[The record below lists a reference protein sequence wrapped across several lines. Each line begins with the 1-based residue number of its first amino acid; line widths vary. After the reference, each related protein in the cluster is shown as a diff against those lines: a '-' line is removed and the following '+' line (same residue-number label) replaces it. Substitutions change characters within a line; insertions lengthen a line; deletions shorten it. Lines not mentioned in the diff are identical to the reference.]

1 MTVLLSIPILGLI
14 TILQS
19 AVISRLPL
27 NRGTADLV
35 LIVLVALALQKTIS
49 YTWQWSIVGGMFVD
63 FFSGLPFGVFTASYL
78 IATAIALFLRDR
90 IWRYSFF
97 MHLLVVFIGTIVS
110 HSITLLILILQGGSL
125 EVSTVL
131 QVVTLPSIILNFML
145 SLPVYILIQDIIHQ
159 VVPQE

>member
-90 IWRYSFF
+90 IWRYSFL
-97 MHLLVVFIGTIVS
+97 MQLLVVFIGTIVS

-125 EVSTVL
+125 ELSTVL
-131 QVVTLPSIILNFML
+131 QVVTLPSIILNIML
-145 SLPVYILIQDIIHQ
+145 SLPVYILIQDIIQQ

>member
-1 MTVLLSIPILGLI
+1 MNAFLSIPILGLI

-35 LIVLVALALQKTIS
+35 LIVLVALALQKTIN

-90 IWRYSFF
+90 IWRYSFL
-97 MHLLVVFIGTIVS
+97 MQLLVVFIGTIVS

-145 SLPVYILIQDIIHQ
+145 SFPVYILIQDIIQQ

>member
-1 MTVLLSIPILGLI
+1 MTALLSIPILGLI
-14 TILQS
+14 AILQS

-90 IWRYSFF
+90 IWRYSFL
-97 MHLLVVFIGTIVS
+97 MQLLVVFIGTIVS

-145 SLPVYILIQDIIHQ
+145 SLPVYILIQDIIQQ

>member
-1 MTVLLSIPILGLI
+1 MTAILSIPILGFI

-35 LIVLVALALQKTIS
+35 LIVLVALALQKSIS
-49 YTWQWSIVGGMFVD
+49 YTWQWSIVGGMFID

-90 IWRYSFF
+90 IWRYSFL
-97 MHLLVVFIGTIVS
+97 MQLLVVFIGTTIS
-110 HSITLLILILQGGSL
+110 HSLMMLILIFQGGSL
-125 EVSTVL
+125 ELTTVL
-131 QVVTLPSIILNFML
+131 QVITLPSIILNFML
-145 SLPVYILIQDIIHQ
+145 SLPVYIIVQDIIEQ
-159 VVPQE
+159 VIPQE

>member
-78 IATAIALFLRDR
+78 IATAIALFLRER
-90 IWRYSFF
+90 IWRYSFL
-97 MHLLVVFIGTIVS
+97 MQLLVVFIGTIVS

-125 EVSTVL
+125 ELSTVL

-145 SLPVYILIQDIIHQ
+145 SLPVYILIQDIIQQ

>member
-90 IWRYSFF
+90 IWRYSFL
-97 MHLLVVFIGTIVS
+97 MQLLVVFIGTIVS

-125 EVSTVL
+125 ELSTVL

-145 SLPVYILIQDIIHQ
+145 SLPVYILIQDIIQQ

>member
-90 IWRYSFF
+90 IWRYSFL
-97 MHLLVVFIGTIVS
+97 MQLLVVFIGTIVS

-145 SLPVYILIQDIIHQ
+145 SLPVYILIQDIIQQ